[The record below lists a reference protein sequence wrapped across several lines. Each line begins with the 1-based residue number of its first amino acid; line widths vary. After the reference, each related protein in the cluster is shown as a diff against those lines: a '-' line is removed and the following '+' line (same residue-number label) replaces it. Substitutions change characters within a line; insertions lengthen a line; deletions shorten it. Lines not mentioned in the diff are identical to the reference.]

1 MTIRLGQGPKS
12 TVPEDAAAITK
23 IFDLI
28 GQRERG
34 RQDKQSIN
42 DFVTENIR
50 LSGIN
55 ETLPPEVQ
63 LTPDQVSQRAAAN
76 ITNKGPQFSE
86 GLAGGFQKFANRFTG
101 GPSNVLTGPV
111 ASKLLGP
118 SEEPTG
124 IRRDL
129 IRQQIESSQ
138 ALTAQRKQKLEGTG
152 EDSAKASLGKSAM
165 TSFLN
170 KGIKKQTKVVRKDGG
185 ALGLKDKVFGEDAYN
200 TLKKDALSQKDE
212 FGLSAT
218 EATQTVNQWWDKKF
232 SSEKGQKFQKYQD
245 RQVFDPA
252 PTPEQKAAIDQID
265 PAIFAEIT
273 EAVNDGTL
281 TDDEIKSIEAGLEA
295 DPTKA
300 QQIVDEIRAGKGI

>member
-1 MTIRLGQGPKS
+1 MAIRLAGPPRS
-12 TVPEDAAAITK
+12 TAAEDFGAAETILEK
-23 IFDLI
+23 M
-28 GQRERG
+28 GQREQL

-76 ITNKGPQFSE
+76 ISNKDPQYS
-86 GLAGGFQKFANRFTG
+86 GGIAGGFQKFASRFTG
-101 GPSNVLTGPV
+101 GPSTALTGPI
-111 ASKLLGP
+111 ASKLLDRSG
-118 SEEPTG
+118 EPTG

-129 IRQQIESSQ
+129 IKQQIESSR

-152 EDSAKASLGKSAM
+152 EDSAKTALTKTAL

-170 KGIKKQTKVVRKDGG
+170 KAVKGQPKIDRKGTLDNIYGEEAYRNVMKKAMG
-185 ALGLKDKVFGEDAYN
+185 N
-200 TLKKDALSQKDE
+200 KDE
-212 FGLSAT
+212 FGLSAL
-218 EATQTVNQWWDKKF
+218 EALGEVSRWWDKKF
-232 SSEKGQKFQKYQD
+232 TDKEGKTWQHVQD
-245 RQVFDPA
+245 RQAFSTEA
-252 PTPEQKAAIDQID
+252 TPEEAQALAQIA
-265 PAIFAEIT
+265 PAILNEIV
-273 EAVNDGTL
+273 EAIYDGTL
-281 TDDEIKSIEAGLEA
+281 KRDEGKTIEAGLKA

>member
-1 MTIRLGQGPKS
+1 MAIRLAGPPRS
-12 TVPEDAAAITK
+12 TAAEDFGAAETILEK
-23 IFDLI
+23 M
-28 GQRERG
+28 GQREQL

-170 KGIKKQTKVVRKDGG
+170 KGIKSQPKIDRKGTWDNIY
-185 ALGLKDKVFGEDAYN
+185 GEEAYRN
-200 TLKKDALSQKDE
+200 ILEKAQE
-212 FGLSAT
+212 EREAYGMSAT
-218 EATQTVNQWWDKKF
+218 ETTQFVNKWWDTQYDKK
-232 SSEKGQKFQKYQD
+232 KGTKWQHVQD

-252 PTPEQKAAIDQID
+252 PTPEQKVAIDQID